1 MSNTNNLK
9 IIILNTYHQNDSV
22 VIKVK
27 LINESKNEKIK
38 NPISDALTM
47 SRQAWP
53 NLPSYKLTDLAKMGN
68 LDTSGAHRALEDC
81 KMTMTVYGAA
91 STLLKRA

>member
-38 NPISDALTM
+38 NPIFEVIRTPKKIMRKNKWVLRIFAEFRPLEYKIVEFDLNTKPI
-47 SRQAWP
+47 P
-53 NLPSYKLTDLAKMGN
+53 NTHFEVNNYQF
-68 LDTSGAHRALEDC
+68 
-81 KMTMTVYGAA
+81 
-91 STLLKRA
+91 